1 MSRGG
6 NKNPKKKTL
15 KKLKKVLTNSTK
27 CAIIIMYQRGATKNH
42 QAKKNL
48 KKVKK
53 MLDKWLQVWYNKNVP
68 KR

>member
-6 NKNPKKKTL
+6 SKNPKKKTL

-42 QAKKNL
+42 QAKKI

-53 MLDKWLQVWYNKNVP
+53 ILDKWLQVWYNKNVP